1 MNLRRFIPIERFRD
15 PPPVVA
21 VLRLAGVI
29 GRLGPLRAGL
39 DLRGLEKQIERAFS
53 FRHLSAVALAIN
65 SPGGSAVQSAEI
77 FRRIRALADEK
88 EVPVIAF
95 AEDVAASGGYWLAL
109 AGDEIY
115 ADAASIV
122 GSIGV
127 LFQSF
132 GLSDA
137 ISRLGIE
144 RRVHTAG
151 ARKGALDAFQ
161 PENAE
166 DVAMLKSVQADVH
179 EAFKDVVRT
188 RRGDR
193 LKGEE
198 KELFSGAFW
207 SGKRAVELGLVDGLG
222 DLRSV
227 MRARFGE
234 RVRFKP
240 VDGDRPWWRARLG
253 VTGPDPLA
261 MGEGVIAALEERL
274 IWSRYGL

>member
-1 MNLRRFIPIERFRD
+1 MNLRRFIPIKRYRD

-21 VLRLAGVI
+21 VLPLAGVI
-29 GRLGPLRAGL
+29 GRVGPLRQGL
-39 DLRGLEKQIERAFS
+39 QLRGLEKQIERAFS
-53 FRHLSAVALAIN
+53 LSHVAAVALAIN
-65 SPGGSAVQSAEI
+65 SPGGSAVQSAQI
-77 FRRIRALADEK
+77 FARIRALAEEK
-88 EVPVIAF
+88 DVPVYAF

-115 ADAASIV
+115 ADTASIV

-132 GLSDA
+132 GLNDA
-137 ISRLGIE
+137 IARLGIE

-151 ARKGALDAFQ
+151 ERKGALDAFR
-161 PENAE
+161 PENPD
-166 DVAMLKSVQADVH
+166 DVAMLESVQEDIH
-179 EAFKDVVRT
+179 EAFMDMVRD

-198 KELFSGAFW
+198 TDLFSGAFW
-207 SGKRAVELGLVDGLG
+207 SGKRAMELGLIDGIG
-222 DLRSV
+222 DLRTV
-227 MRARFGE
+227 MRTRFGD

-240 VDGDRPWWRARLG
+240 VDGDRRWWRGRLG
-253 VTGPDPLA
+253 VRGTDPLA
-261 MGEGVIAALEERL
+261 IGEGVIAAVEERL

>member
-1 MNLRRFIPIERFRD
+1 MTLRRFIPIERFRD

-29 GRLGPLRAGL
+29 GRIGPLRGGL
-39 DLRGLEKQIERAFS
+39 QLRGLEKQIERAFS
-53 FRHLSAVALAIN
+53 LRHLAAVALAIN
-65 SPGGSAVQSAEI
+65 SPGGSAVQSAQI
-77 FRRIRALADEK
+77 YGRIRALADEK
-88 EVPVIAF
+88 EVPVYAF

-132 GLSDA
+132 GLNDA
-137 ISRLGIE
+137 IARLGIE

-151 ARKGALDAFQ
+151 ERKGALDAFR
-161 PENAE
+161 PENPE
-166 DVAMLKSVQADVH
+166 DVAMLEAIQADVH
-179 EAFKDVVRT
+179 EAFMDAVLA
-188 RRGDR
+188 RRGDW

-198 KELFSGAFW
+198 SELFSGAFW
-207 SGKRAVELGLVDGLG
+207 SGKRALELGLIDGLG

-227 MRARFGE
+227 MRTRFGD

-240 VDGDRPWWRARLG
+240 VDGERRWWRGRLG
-253 VTGPDPLA
+253 VGATDPLA
-261 MGEGVIAALEERL
+261 IGEGVIAAVEERL